1 MGLRDDLYKSV
12 PNYNQENEL
21 LNKKNEQTW
30 IHNNIGPSEYTTID
44 EKKEES
50 NHGFSEQDKYVDIWS
65 LSDEELLTELTRH
78 QNARNYYYR
87 NHDFDEMQRWQDR
100 LYYIIDE
107 ATNRGLIE
115 RGQRR

>member
-44 EKKEES
+44 EKK
-50 NHGFSEQDKYVDIWS
+50 
-65 LSDEELLTELTRH
+65 
-78 QNARNYYYR
+78 
-87 NHDFDEMQRWQDR
+87 
-100 LYYIIDE
+100 
-107 ATNRGLIE
+107 
-115 RGQRR
+115 RRV